1 MVGYSKGKRA
11 LDRLRMRQAVVIG
24 GAPGGWAGAGRIV
37 GGLRVVQLGRVVIRI
52 GKKKPQSRGFRV
64 GVGV

>member
-1 MVGYSKGKRA
+1 
-11 LDRLRMRQAVVIG
+11 L
-24 GAPGGWAGAGRIV
+24 
-37 GGLRVVQLGRVVIRI
+37 VQLGGVVIRI